1 LRHGDI
7 VENDGRKGGR
17 RMPIAQYTGRKSL
30 ADIAENTEGRG
41 KGLAKTLGP
50 FSLIG
55 LGIGCIIGA
64 GIFVLTGKAAASY
77 AGPAIALSFVLS
89 GVACAFVGLCYAELA
104 SMIPAAGSAYTY
116 AYATVG
122 EVFAWIIGWDL
133 ILEYG
138 MGAATVAVGWSGYFA
153 SLLGSFGIQIPAQWA
168 QATGEVVMLADGTS
182 ATGIVNLPAVMI
194 VLILTGLLMLGTRE
208 SAVVNNIMVAF
219 KLFVVGVVI
228 VVGAFY
234 VNRANWV
241 PFIPENTGSF
251 GSFGWSGILRGSSV
265 VFFAYIGFDAVST
278 AAQEARLPQKDM
290 PIGILGSLI
299 ICTVL
304 YVLMA
309 LVMTG
314 MVPYQKLGVA
324 DPVAVAID
332 ATGIAWLSVLVKF
345 AALAGLTTVIFV
357 LLFGQA
363 RILFAIAQDR
373 LLPTFFSTVH
383 PRFRTPFA
391 SQALIGIVVALI
403 AACFP
408 IGLLGEMVSIGTL
421 FAFLLVC
428 VAVMHLRRSSPLTR
442 RPFRTPGVPG
452 VPVLGIAFSLLL
464 MLGLPLATWLRLAVW
479 LVIGL
484 VIYFGYGHRNCAAP
498 ATPGE

>member
-1 LRHGDI
+1 
-7 VENDGRKGGR
+7 
-17 RMPIAQYTGRKSL
+17 MSIAQYTGRKSL
-30 ADIAENTEGRG
+30 EAIAASAEGHG
-41 KGLAKTLGP
+41 EGLTKTLGP
-50 FSLIG
+50 LSLIG

-77 AGPAIALSFVLS
+77 AGPAISLSFVLS
-89 GVACAFVGLCYAELA
+89 GIACAFVGLCYAELA
-104 SMIPAAGSAYTY
+104 AMIPASGSAYTY

-122 EVFAWIIGWDL
+122 EIFAWIIGWDL

-138 MGAATVAVGWSGYFA
+138 MGASTVAVGWSGYFV
-153 SLLGSFGIQIPAQWA
+153 SLLGSFGIHIPAQWA
-168 QATGEVVMLADGTS
+168 EATGEAVKLADGSS
-182 ATGIVNLPAVMI
+182 AAAIFNLPAVLI
-194 VLILTGLLMLGTRE
+194 VLILTALLMLGTRE
-208 SAVVNNIMVAF
+208 STRVNNIMVAF

-234 VNRANWV
+234 VHRANWI
-241 PFIPENTGSF
+241 PFIPENTGAF
-251 GSFGWSGILRGSSV
+251 GRFGWSGILRGSSV

-278 AAQEARLPQKDM
+278 AAQEAKSPQRDM
-290 PIGILGSLI
+290 PVGILGSLI
-299 ICTVL
+299 ICTIL

-314 MVPYQKLGVA
+314 MVPYAKLGVA

-332 ATGIAWLSVLVKF
+332 ATGIGWLSVLVKF

-363 RILFAIAQDR
+363 RILFSIAQDR
-373 LLPTFFSTVH
+373 LLPGFFGAVH

-391 SQALIGIVVALI
+391 SQALIGVIVALI
-403 AACFP
+403 AASFP

-428 VAVMHLRRSSPLTR
+428 LAVIHLRRHSPVTT
-442 RPFRTPGVPG
+442 RPFRTPGVPW
-452 VPVLGIAFSLLL
+452 VPILGIAFSLLL
-464 MLGLPLATWLRLAVW
+464 MLGLPLATWLRLLVW
-479 LVIGL
+479 LILGL
-484 VIYFGYGHRNCAAP
+484 VIYFGYGHRHSLTPEAP
-498 ATPGE
+498 AE

>member
-1 LRHGDI
+1 
-7 VENDGRKGGR
+7 
-17 RMPIAQYTGRKSL
+17 
-30 ADIAENTEGRG
+30 
-41 KGLAKTLGP
+41 
-50 FSLIG
+50 
-55 LGIGCIIGA
+55 
-64 GIFVLTGKAAASY
+64 
-77 AGPAIALSFVLS
+77 
-89 GVACAFVGLCYAELA
+89 
-104 SMIPAAGSAYTY
+104 
-116 AYATVG
+116 
-122 EVFAWIIGWDL
+122 
-133 ILEYG
+133 
-138 MGAATVAVGWSGYFA
+138 
-153 SLLGSFGIQIPAQWA
+153 
-168 QATGEVVMLADGTS
+168 MLADGTS
-182 ATGIVNLPAVMI
+182 ATGIVNLPAVLI
-194 VLILTGLLMLGTRE
+194 VLVLTGLLMLGTRE

-241 PFIPENTGSF
+241 PFIPENTGTF

-278 AAQEARLPQKDM
+278 AAQEAKLPQRDM

-299 ICTVL
+299 ICTIL

-332 ATGIAWLSVLVKF
+332 ATGIGWLSVLVKF

-363 RILFAIAQDR
+363 RILFSIAQDR
-373 LLPTFFSTVH
+373 LLPAFFSNVH

-391 SQALIGIVVALI
+391 SQALIGVVVALI
-403 AACFP
+403 AAIFP
-408 IGLLGEMVSIGTL
+408 IELLGEMVSIGTL

-428 VAVMHLRRSSPLTR
+428 VAVIHLRRSEPR
-442 RPFRTPGVPG
+442 AERPFRTPGVPCL
-452 VPVLGIAFSLLL
+452 PVFGIGFSLLL
-464 MLGLPLATWLRLAVW
+464 MLGLPLATWLRLMVW
-479 LVIGL
+479 LAIGL
-484 VIYFGYGHRNCAAP
+484 GIYFGYGHRHSVVRKAH
-498 ATPGE
+498 

>member
-1 LRHGDI
+1 MAFSR
-7 VENDGRKGGR
+7 
-17 RMPIAQYTGRKSL
+17 YTGRKSL
-30 ADIAENTEGRG
+30 EAIAKGAEGDG
-41 KGLAKTLGP
+41 KGLTKTLGP
-50 FSLIG
+50 FSLTG

-89 GVACAFVGLCYAELA
+89 GIACAFVGLCYAELA
-104 SMIPAAGSAYTY
+104 AMIPASGSAYTY

-133 ILEYG
+133 ILEYA
-138 MGAATVAVGWSGYFA
+138 MGASTVAVGWSGYFV
-153 SLLGSFGIQIPAQWA
+153 SLLGSFGIHVPPQWA
-168 QATGEVVMLADGTS
+168 DATGQAVKLADGTT
-182 ATGIVNLPAVMI
+182 ATAICNLPAVLI
-194 VLILTGLLMLGTRE
+194 VLVLTALLMVGTRE
-208 SAVVNNIMVAF
+208 STRVNNAMVAF

-228 VVGAFY
+228 VVGAFF
-234 VNRANWV
+234 VTRANWT
-241 PFIPENTGSF
+241 PFIPENTGTF
-251 GSFGWSGILRGSSV
+251 GSFGYSGILRGASV

-278 AAQEARLPQKDM
+278 AAQEAKRPQRDM
-290 PIGILGSLI
+290 PIGILGSLA

-304 YVLMA
+304 YVLMS

-314 MVPYQKLGVA
+314 MVPYDKLGVA

-332 ATGIAWLSVLVKF
+332 TVGIGWLSVLVKF

-363 RILFAIAQDR
+363 RILFSMAQDR
-373 LLPTFFSTVH
+373 LLPAFFSEVH

-391 SQALIGIVVALI
+391 SQALIGVVVALI
-403 AACFP
+403 AASFP

-428 VAVMHLRRSSPLTR
+428 VAVIHLRRSAPR
-442 RPFRTPGVPG
+442 RKRPFRTPAVPL
-452 VPVLGIAFSLLL
+452 VPLFGIGFSLLL
-464 MLGLPLATWLRLAVW
+464 MLGLPLDTWLRLVVW

-484 VIYFGYGHRNCAAP
+484 VIYFSYSHRHSLIAEPPTA
-498 ATPGE
+498 

>member
-1 LRHGDI
+1 MAL
-7 VENDGRKGGR
+7 
-17 RMPIAQYTGRKSL
+17 AQYTGRKSL
-30 ADIAENTEGRG
+30 QAIAASADSGG
-41 KGLAKTLGP
+41 KGLTQTLGP
-50 FSLIG
+50 VSLIG

-77 AGPAIALSFVLS
+77 AGPAISLSFILS

-104 SMIPAAGSAYTY
+104 AMIPASGSAYTY

-122 EVFAWIIGWDL
+122 EIFAWIIGWDL

-138 MGAATVAVGWSGYFA
+138 MGAATVAVGWSGYCV
-153 SLLGSFGIQIPAQWA
+153 SLLDSFGIHIPPQWA
-168 QATGEVVMLADGTS
+168 QATGDVVKLADGSS
-182 ATGIVNLPAVMI
+182 ATAICNLPAVLI
-194 VLILTGLLMLGTRE
+194 VLLLTGLLMIGTKE
-208 SAVVNNIMVAF
+208 STRVNNIMVAF

-234 VNRANWV
+234 VQRAHWT
-241 PFIPENTGSF
+241 PFIPANTGSF
-251 GSFGWSGILRGSSV
+251 GSFGWSGILRGASV

-278 AAQEARLPQKDM
+278 AAQEARNPQRDM
-290 PIGILGSLI
+290 PVGILGSLI
-299 ICTVL
+299 ICTIL

-332 ATGIAWLSVLVKF
+332 ATGIGWLSVLVKF

-363 RILFAIAQDR
+363 RILFSIAQDR
-373 LLPTFFSTVH
+373 LLPAFFSTVH

-403 AACFP
+403 AAAFP

-428 VAVMHLRRSSPLTR
+428 IAVIHLRRSSPRTE
-442 RPFRTPGVPG
+442 RPFRTPAVPW
-452 VPVLGIAFSLLL
+452 VPLFGIGFSLLL
-464 MLGLPLATWLRLAVW
+464 MLGLPLATWVRLVVW
-479 LVIGL
+479 LAIGL
-484 VIYFGYGHRNCAAP
+484 AIYFGYGHRHSAVPAAP
-498 ATPGE
+498 AE

>member
-1 LRHGDI
+1 
-7 VENDGRKGGR
+7 
-17 RMPIAQYTGRKSL
+17 MSMAQYTARKSL
-30 ADIAENTEGRG
+30 EAIAASGESHG
-41 KGLAKTLGP
+41 KGLSKTLGP
-50 FSLIG
+50 WSLIG

-77 AGPAIALSFVLS
+77 AGPAICLSFILS

-104 SMIPAAGSAYTY
+104 AMIPASGSAYTY

-122 EVFAWIIGWDL
+122 EIFAWIIGWDL

-138 MGAATVAVGWSGYFA
+138 MGAATVAVGWSGYFT
-153 SLLGSFGIQIPAQWA
+153 SLLAGFGIHIPPEWA
-168 QATGEVVMLADGTS
+168 DATGQAIKLADGST
-182 ATGIVNLPAVMI
+182 ATAICNLPAVLI
-194 VLILTGLLMLGTRE
+194 VLILTSLLMFGTKE
-208 SAVVNNIMVAF
+208 STAVNNIMVAF

-234 VNRANWV
+234 VDKAHWH
-241 PFIPENTGSF
+241 PFIPQNTGSF
-251 GSFGWSGILRGSSV
+251 GSFGYSGILRGASV

-278 AAQEARLPQKDM
+278 AAQEAKQPQRDM

-304 YVLMA
+304 YVLMS

-314 MVPYQKLGVA
+314 MVPYQQLGVA

-363 RILFAIAQDR
+363 RILFSIAQDR
-373 LLPTFFSTVH
+373 LLPAFFSEVH

-391 SQALIGIVVALI
+391 SQGLIGVIVALI
-403 AACFP
+403 AATFP

-428 VAVMHLRRSSPLTR
+428 IAVMHLRRSAPRTK
-442 RPFRTPGVPG
+442 RPFRTPGVPW
-452 VPVLGIAFSLLL
+452 VPLFGIGFSLLL
-464 MLGLPLATWLRLAVW
+464 MLGLPLGTWVRLVVW
-479 LVIGL
+479 LAIGL
-484 VIYFGYGHRNCAAP
+484 AIYFGYGHRRSLIPAARS
-498 ATPGE
+498 

>member
-1 LRHGDI
+1 
-7 VENDGRKGGR
+7 VS
-17 RMPIAQYTGRKSL
+17 IAQYTGRKTIQ
-30 ADIAENTEGRG
+30 AIAASGEARG
-41 KGLAKTLGP
+41 QGLSRTLGP
-50 FSLIG
+50 VSLVS
-55 LGIGCIIGA
+55 LGIGCIVGA

-77 AGPAIALSFVLS
+77 AGPAIALSFILA

-104 SMIPAAGSAYTY
+104 AMIPAAGSAYTY
-116 AYATVG
+116 TYATIG
-122 EVFAWIIGWDL
+122 EIFAWIIGWDL

-138 MGAATVAVGWSGYFA
+138 MGAATVAVGWSGYA
-153 SLLGSFGIQIPAQWA
+153 VSLLGSFGIHVPPQWA
-168 QATGEVVMLADGTS
+168 AATGEAVKLADGTA
-182 ATGIVNLPAVMI
+182 ATGILNLPAVLI
-194 VLILTGLLMLGTRE
+194 VAVLTALLMLGTQE
-208 SAVVNNIMVAF
+208 STRVNNVMVAF

-234 VNRANWV
+234 VQSAHWT
-241 PFIPENTGSF
+241 PFIPPNTGKF
-251 GSFGWSGILRGSSV
+251 GEFGWSGILRGSSV

-278 AAQEARLPQKDM
+278 AAQEARRPQQDM
-290 PIGILGSLI
+290 PIGILGSLV

-332 ATGIAWLSVLVKF
+332 ATGIGWLSVLVKF

-363 RILFAIAQDR
+363 RILFSIAQDR
-373 LLPTFFSTVH
+373 LLPRLFSDVH
-383 PRFRTPFA
+383 PKFHTPFT
-391 SQALIGIVVALI
+391 SQALIGVLVALV

-428 VAVMHLRRSSPLTR
+428 VAVLHLRRSEPRAS
-442 RPFRTPGVPG
+442 RPFRTPGVPW

-464 MLGLPLATWLRLAVW
+464 MIGLPLATWVRLVVW
-479 LVIGL
+479 LAIGL
-484 VIYFGYGHRNCAAP
+484 AIYFGYGHRHSVVPEAS
-498 ATPGE
+498 GD

>member
-1 LRHGDI
+1 MSLAR
-7 VENDGRKGGR
+7 
-17 RMPIAQYTGRKSL
+17 YTGRKSL
-30 ADIAENTEGRG
+30 EAIAASADDHGQ
-41 KGLAKTLGP
+41 GLTKSLGP
-50 FSLIG
+50 FSLVG

-64 GIFVLTGKAAASY
+64 GIFVLTGKAAANY
-77 AGPAIALSFVLS
+77 AGPAIALSFILS

-104 SMIPAAGSAYTY
+104 AMIPASGSAYTY

-122 EVFAWIIGWDL
+122 EIFAWVIGWDL

-138 MGAATVAVGWSGYFA
+138 MGAATVAVGWSGYFV
-153 SLLGSFGIQIPAQWA
+153 SLLGSFGVHVPAQWA
-168 QATGEVVMLADGTS
+168 AATGEAVQLADGRS
-182 ATGIVNLPAVMI
+182 ATAILNLPAVAV
-194 VLILTGLLMLGTRE
+194 VLVLTGLLMAGTKE
-208 SAVVNNIMVAF
+208 STRINNIMVAF

-228 VVGAFY
+228 VVGAFFAKG
-234 VNRANWV
+234 ANWT
-241 PFIPENTGSF
+241 PFIPQNTGTF
-251 GSFGWSGILRGSSV
+251 GAFGWSGILRGSSV

-278 AAQEARLPQKDM
+278 AAQEAHRPQRDM
-290 PIGILGSLI
+290 PIGILGSLT
-299 ICTVL
+299 ICTIL
-304 YVLMA
+304 YVAMA

-332 ATGIAWLSVLVKF
+332 ATGITWLSVLVKF

-363 RILFAIAQDR
+363 RILFSIAQDR
-373 LLPTFFSTVH
+373 LLPALFSTVH

-391 SQALIGIVVALI
+391 SQALIGVVVALI
-403 AACFP
+403 AAAFP

-428 VAVMHLRRSSPLTR
+428 LAVIHLRRSQPR
-442 RPFRTPGVPG
+442 ANRPFRTPGAPW

-464 MLGLPLATWLRLAVW
+464 MCGLPLATWVRLVVW
-479 LVIGL
+479 LAIGL
-484 VIYFGYGHRNCAAP
+484 VIYFGYGHRHSVVVPQAA
-498 ATPGE
+498 AE